1 LVVASSLREA
11 ALEAFRTHP
20 ELSTEPATHLG
31 VGSAVRGDRAAVVAL
46 FVERLAE
53 LEPFPRQLPAPG
65 LSRRLCGRLESGL
78 KMAEVFVTRPAGDVA
93 RAATHLEGTRFC
105 APLDFTSNGLHEVEV
120 VARGPNGPEV
130 VALFHVEVGARRGRA
145 KREHLEEPRTD
156 EAARA
161 QMVERVNALRRAHGA
176 SPLVA
181 DPALDAVA
189 QAYSDRMAREGFFAH
204 VAPDGSDL
212 RKRLTQA
219 GYAYRAAGENLGFAP
234 GPMSAQRGIE
244 QSPAHR
250 GNLLGTSF
258 TRLGIGL
265 AYRERNG
272 QRDLVLT
279 QVLADPVVT
288 SGRGTAA
295 EAYAA
300 LAKAREALGLKPL
313 VRSEVLE
320 QIARDHARRAL
331 AADEPSDVLPGST
344 LHERAFAALP
354 DVERVTVD
362 LYVADAATSLP
373 DSDNLKDARNTQV
386 GIGFVRGDSPRYG
399 PGRTWVVV
407 IYASGG

>member
-1 LVVASSLREA
+1 MSTLALLGLTLVAALGPADLERDSERAVRRAFEHAGRRVPATDPALTQAARKLAQEALSDGSRNAADPRNVTELISLAQGADPHPRTLVVASSLREA

-234 GPMSAQRGIE
+234 GP
-244 QSPAHR
+244 
-250 GNLLGTSF
+250 
-258 TRLGIGL
+258 
-265 AYRERNG
+265 
-272 QRDLVLT
+272 
-279 QVLADPVVT
+279 
-288 SGRGTAA
+288 
-295 EAYAA
+295 
-300 LAKAREALGLKPL
+300 
-313 VRSEVLE
+313 
-320 QIARDHARRAL
+320 
-331 AADEPSDVLPGST
+331 
-344 LHERAFAALP
+344 
-354 DVERVTVD
+354 
-362 LYVADAATSLP
+362 
-373 DSDNLKDARNTQV
+373 
-386 GIGFVRGDSPRYG
+386 
-399 PGRTWVVV
+399 
-407 IYASGG
+407 